1 MKAGFYKCQN
11 LASSITWLHAVRIMT
26 MLIIMVMI
34 WGVTRSWGWLPDYFS
49 FLLSQNIEGRL
60 DTYEEYGRNN
70 TVLLTLRRYI
80 GFFGSITV
88 NWQTTSINAINL
100 DFSPSFGSVQ
110 FEDGQETADIAI
122 TIIDDKE
129 PEEMEVNG

>member
-1 MKAGFYKCQN
+1 M
-11 LASSITWLHAVRIMT
+11 VIMT
-26 MLIIMVMI
+26 VMI
-34 WGVTRSWGWLPDYFS
+34 WGGDRRSWGWLPDYFS

-60 DTYEEYGRNN
+60 DTYEEYARNN
-70 TVLLTLRRYI
+70 TELLTLRRYI

-100 DFSPSFGSVQ
+100 DYSPSFGSVQ

-129 PEEMEVNG
+129 PEEMEVSG